1 MTKFGFLTYD
11 LQPFTEDC
19 LYRIQSS
26 NKWASIKAY
35 PIIEHRN
42 QEASRVDYMPS
53 RQKGKFFGPS
63 RGSRTPEGFAIN
75 VNIKS
80 VYKCVIESDVV
91 VLFGLQGAS
100 AVLAV
105 VFGKLLRR
113 PILTVSQTLPVQHEK
128 NRRWWVRSLKSF
140 IYRCGSL
147 HVSQSPAT
155 TEVLTN
161 IYNIPH
167 SKIVFAQFEA
177 GASLFREKISN
188 KNLYSGAKTMRVES
202 ATNFLFV
209 GNLHPFKG
217 IGTIIEALSMI
228 REKRKFI
235 CHFAGPHAGKDGE
248 VGTPKY
254 WSNLARKYSVLESVN
269 FLGQLNFEQLI
280 KAYSE
285 CDVVILPTYRDM
297 FPKVLVEGALF
308 EKPLISTTA
317 NGANNAILINNN
329 NGFVVEPGDPSA
341 LATAMQMLSSAN
353 LRNTMGKR
361 SRQIVD
367 QLCSIDNENEGFS
380 KALKLM
386 VNIIKK

>member
-1 MTKFGFLTYD
+1 MSKFGFLTYD

-26 NKWASIKAY
+26 NEWARIKAY

-63 RGSRTPEGFAIN
+63 RGRRTPEGFAIN
-75 VNIKS
+75 INIKS

-105 VFGKLLRR
+105 IFGKILRR
-113 PILTVSQTLPVQHEK
+113 PILTVSQTLPVQYEK
-128 NRRWWVRSLKSF
+128 NRRWWVRGLKNF

-147 HVSQSPAT
+147 HVSQSSAT
-155 TEVLTN
+155 TEVLTAV
-161 IYNIPH
+161 YNIPQ

-188 KNLYSGAKTMRVES
+188 KALYSDTKSIRVET

-217 IGTIIEALSMI
+217 VGTIIEALSMI
-228 REKRKFI
+228 REKGKFI
-235 CHFAGPHAGKDGE
+235 CHFAGPQAGKDGE
-248 VGTPKY
+248 VGTTRY
-254 WSNLARKYSVLESVN
+254 WINIACKYSVLECVN

-285 CDVVILPTYRDM
+285 CDVVVLPTYRDM

-317 NGANNAILINNN
+317 NGANNAIIINNI
-329 NGFVVEPGDPSA
+329 NGFVVDPGDPSA

-353 LRNTMGKR
+353 LRYTMGKR
-361 SRQIVD
+361 SRQMVD
-367 QLCSIDNENEGFS
+367 HLCTIDNENEGFS
-380 KALKLM
+380 KALKAMDKFL
-386 VNIIKK
+386 K